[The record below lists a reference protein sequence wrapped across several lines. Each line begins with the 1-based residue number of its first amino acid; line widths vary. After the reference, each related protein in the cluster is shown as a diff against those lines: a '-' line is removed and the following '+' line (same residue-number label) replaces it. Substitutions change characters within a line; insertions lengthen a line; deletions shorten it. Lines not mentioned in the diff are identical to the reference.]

1 MAEKQLRLTACRVR
15 ITIPAMLRRAF
26 LFFRAVL
33 VVTTADWG
41 FIYTPSRSSSADAG
55 KSARRP
61 MGAAVLAWSLFI
73 GCLRQWSRECY
84 AKSIV
89 ILHKK
94 QCFIK
99 CLFRVYPICTLYI
112 TIYRF
117 YFLTITTY
125 CIFTAIAPAFPSLEA
140 VKLLCVSLR
149 SAGLSAVVRRIVARL
164 VLGRSLPCHRRLL
177 QQISN
182 SHLFLLDYVT
192 Y

>member
-26 LFFRAVL
+26 LFFRAVS

-41 FIYTPSRSSSADAG
+41 FIYTPSRSSSTDAG

-61 MGAAVLAWSLFI
+61 MGTAVLAWSLSVV
-73 GCLRQWSRECY
+73 CLRQWSRECY

-94 QCFIK
+94 QCFIE
-99 CLFRVYPICTLYI
+99 CLFRVYPIYTLCI
-112 TIYRF
+112 TRYRIH
-117 YFLTITTY
+117 FLVITTY
-125 CIFTAIAPAFPSLEA
+125 SIFTVIAPAFPSLEA
-140 VKLLCVSLR
+140 VKRLCASLR
-149 SAGLSAVVRRIVARL
+149 SAGRSAVVRRTAVQLAPVRF
-164 VLGRSLPCHRRLL
+164 LPFHRRLL

-182 SHLFLLDYVT
+182 SHLFRPGYAV

>member
-41 FIYTPSRSSSADAG
+41 FIYTPSRSSSTDAG
-55 KSARRP
+55 KSTRRP
-61 MGAAVLAWSLFI
+61 MGTAALAWSLFI
-73 GCLRQWSRECY
+73 VGLRQWSRECY

-99 CLFRVYPICTLYI
+99 CLFRVYPIYTLCI
-112 TIYRF
+112 TRYRIH
-117 YFLTITTY
+117 FLVITTY
-125 CIFTAIAPAFPSLEA
+125 SIFTVIAPAFPFLEA
-140 VKLLCVSLR
+140 PVPLCVSPR
-149 SAGLSAVVRRIVARL
+149 SAGLSAVVLRIAAQL
-164 VLGRSLPCHRRLL
+164 VLVQFLPCHMRLL

-182 SHLFLLDYVT
+182 SHLFRSDYAI

>member
-1 MAEKQLRLTACRVR
+1 
-15 ITIPAMLRRAF
+15 MLRRAF

-55 KSARRP
+55 KSALRP
-61 MGAAVLAWSLFI
+61 MGPAALAWSLFVV
-73 GCLRQWSRECY
+73 CLRQWSRECY
-84 AKSIV
+84 SKSIV

-99 CLFRVYPICTLYI
+99 CLFRVYPICTLRI
-112 TIYRF
+112 TRYRIRF
-117 YFLTITTY
+117 FAITTY
-125 CIFTAIAPAFPSLEA
+125 SVFTVIAPVFPSLEA
-140 VKLLCVSLR
+140 PAPLCASPR
-149 SAGLSAVVRRIVARL
+149 SAGLSAVVLRIAARL
-164 VLGRSLPCHRRLL
+164 VLVQFLPFHRRLL

-182 SHLFLLDYVT
+182 SHLFRSDYVI

>member
-1 MAEKQLRLTACRVR
+1 MSEKQLRLTACRVR

-26 LFFRAVL
+26 LFFRAVS

-41 FIYTPSRSSSADAG
+41 FIYTPSRSSSMDAG

-61 MGAAVLAWSLFI
+61 MGTAVLAWSLSVV
-73 GCLRQWSRECY
+73 CLRQWSRECY

-94 QCFIK
+94 QCFIE
-99 CLFRVYPICTLYI
+99 CLFRVYPICTLRI
-112 TIYRF
+112 ARYRIR
-117 YFLTITTY
+117 FLVITTY
-125 CIFTAIAPAFPSLEA
+125 SVFTVIVPVFPFLEA
-140 VKLLCVSLR
+140 PVLLCASPR
-149 SAGLSAVVRRIVARL
+149 SAGLSAGVLRIAARL
-164 VLGRSLPCHRRLL
+164 VLVQFLPCHRRLL

-182 SHLFLLDYVT
+182 SHLFRSDYVI